1 MFSTSWY
8 QKCQWI
14 SGSINKNRLYCWYY
28 LLFCENTRSPWNSTG
43 YNNLKQLEFAMSI
56 QKHEIS
62 KEHVHAALKFKL
74 FGKQQSIAAALDSG
88 HRVSIL
94 RHYEKMK
101 ENRDILKR
109 LVDMTLYLSTQE
121 LAFRGHDETET
132 SLNQGNFKEL
142 AKLLSTMADNK
153 FRPANF

>member
-1 MFSTSWY
+1 MFSTSRY

-43 YNNLKQLEFAMSI
+43 YNNLKQLELAMSI

-74 FGKQQSIAAALDSG
+74 FGKQQSTAAALDSG

-94 RHYEKMK
+94 RHNEKVK

-109 LVDMTLYLSTQE
+109 LVDMTLYL
-121 LAFRGHDETET
+121 
-132 SLNQGNFKEL
+132 
-142 AKLLSTMADNK
+142 
-153 FRPANF
+153 

>member
-1 MFSTSWY
+1 
-8 QKCQWI
+8 
-14 SGSINKNRLYCWYY
+14 
-28 LLFCENTRSPWNSTG
+28 
-43 YNNLKQLEFAMSI
+43 MSI

-62 KEHVHAALKFKL
+62 KEDVHAALKFKL

-88 HRVSIL
+88 HRRVSIL
-94 RHYEKMK
+94 RHNEKMK

-132 SLNQGNFKEL
+132 SLNQGSRNF
-142 AKLLSTMADNK
+142 
-153 FRPANF
+153 

>member
-43 YNNLKQLEFAMSI
+43 YNNLKQLELAMSI

-94 RHYEKMK
+94 RHNEKMK

-121 LAFRGHDETET
+121 LAFRGHDETKT

-142 AKLLSTMADNK
+142 AKLLNTYDEK
-153 FRPANF
+153 F